1 MSPRRP
7 CFLTLL
13 LLLSWVL
20 QAPLLAM
27 GDPPPRP
34 IDVPL
39 EVPVGDLGRN
49 ESLPTALRARFRPAT
64 VASAPAIQAAAL
76 GYPLAQSP
84 SELAPFGWRLASSG
98 SAWRMHTGIDLI
110 VPEGTPVL
118 AVLPGTVRLVD
129 DVSGYGLI
137 VVIDHGLGWQS
148 LYAHLLDV
156 AVQPGETIANGQSIG
171 RVGSSGS
178 ASTPHLH
185 FEWRQLR
192 QGKLVA
198 VDPAPLL
205 QPSGAGPS
213 VAGRP
218 PVLPSPRPTLGIRP
232 ARDPPVSPSG
242 SGRSAAPP
250 AEGGTTAD
258 CAPAL
263 RTGRSAAAA
272 GGRWAS

>member
-1 MSPRRP
+1 MTLPSRWMSPRRP

-13 LLLSWVL
+13 LLPWLL
-20 QAPLLAM
+20 QAPLLAK

-34 IDVPL
+34 SEVPL

-49 ESLPTALRARFRPAT
+49 ESLPAALRERYRPAT
-64 VASAPAIQAAAL
+64 DAGAPAFPAAAL
-76 GYPLAQSP
+76 GYPLALAP
-84 SELAPFGWRLASSG
+84 SEQAPFGWRLASAGDS
-98 SAWRMHTGIDLI
+98 WRMHTGVDLI

-129 DVSGYGLI
+129 EVSGYGLI

-156 AVQPGETIANGQSIG
+156 AVQPGDTVANGQPIA

-205 QPSGAGPS
+205 QPTGASPS
-213 VAGRP
+213 LAGRP
-218 PVLPSPRPTLGIRP
+218 PAPPSP
-232 ARDPPVSPSG
+232 
-242 SGRSAAPP
+242 
-250 AEGGTTAD
+250 
-258 CAPAL
+258 
-263 RTGRSAAAA
+263 
-272 GGRWAS
+272 

>member
-1 MSPRRP
+1 MFSRSQR
-7 CFLTLL
+7 FLSFLAL
-13 LLLSWVL
+13 PWVL

-34 IDVPL
+34 LEVPL
-39 EVPVGDLGRN
+39 EVPVGDLGQNDR
-49 ESLPTALRARFRPAT
+49 LPDLLRGRYRPAT

-76 GYPLAQSP
+76 SYPLAQRP

-98 SAWRMHTGIDLI
+98 SSWRMHTGLDLI
-110 VPEGTPVL
+110 VPQGTPVL
-118 AVLPGTVRLVD
+118 AVLSGTVRLVD

-156 AVQPGETIANGQSIG
+156 AVQPGETIANGQSLG

-205 QPSGAGPS
+205 QPSGGAS
-213 VAGRP
+213 AVAGRP
-218 PVLPSPRPTLGIRP
+218 PQLP
-232 ARDPPVSPSG
+232 PP
-242 SGRSAAPP
+242 
-250 AEGGTTAD
+250 
-258 CAPAL
+258 
-263 RTGRSAAAA
+263 
-272 GGRWAS
+272 